1 MAAHFV
7 GFNKRN
13 NFYLKHFSLKSIFH
27 PLGCFA
33 RLCKKSLEKW
43 LCPKNKNFFICRP
56 ILTYDSSF
64 CRSQRKKQLLFQTF
78 FSKMNISPIV
88 APHFACPVTDVPLLT
103 PHFLYIWF
111 IFWCNQTILFFISSI
126 QLGELI

>member
-13 NFYLKHFSLKSIFH
+13 NFYFKHFSLKSSFH
-27 PLGCFA
+27 RLGCPLSCF
-33 RLCKKSLEKW
+33 RVCVKKAS
-43 LCPKNKNFFICRP
+43 KNFFICRP

-64 CRSQRKKQLLFQTF
+64 CRSQKKKQLLFQTF

-88 APHFACPVTDVPLLT
+88 APHFACDIMSRYRRPVTDAT
-103 PHFLYIWF
+103 
-111 IFWCNQTILFFISSI
+111 LFSRTCPKKIPDNRCES
-126 QLGELI
+126 